1 MYETDAF
8 FEKDPK
14 IIKDYY
20 ISKEKNNKS
29 IALLIYE
36 FFHFYVYEY
45 DTLNMVINI
54 KETGSE
60 ALKLKSK

>member
-8 FEKDPK
+8 FEKDLK

-20 ISKEKNNKS
+20 MPKEENNKS
-29 IALLIYE
+29 VASLIYE

-45 DTLNMVINI
+45 DSSNMVINI
-54 KETGSE
+54 KETGSD